1 MKFLNVQIILLY
13 IIIDVLAFP
22 RRDNPGLG
30 WKLLF
35 SHWKGTNGV
44 KWYYIYRP
52 LQFILA
58 AAGLYFCLPVFQ
70 PLAFEWACFW
80 HLLRSLLP
88 VIAYLLAFSLYVT
101 DLWYYILNLEFETLL
116 AFEYIEEDTFWLQ
129 HSYQLGRYTWGDK
142 FSIWQFMIY
151 SITGTIFLII
161 SNII

>member
-1 MKFLNVQIILLY
+1 MKFLNVQFILLY

-22 RRDNPGLG
+22 RRDNPGFL
-30 WKLLF
+30 WRMLF
-35 SHWKGTNGV
+35 SNFKFRGV

-70 PLAFEWACFW
+70 PFVFEWAYFW

-129 HSYQLGRYTWGDK
+129 HGYQLGRYTWGDK

>member
-1 MKFLNVQIILLY
+1 MKFLNVQFILLY

-52 LQFILA
+52 LQFILF

-70 PLAFEWACFW
+70 PFAFEWAYFW
-80 HLLRSLLP
+80 DLLRSLLP
-88 VIAYLLAFSLYVT
+88 AIAYLLAFVLYVT

-116 AFEYIEEDTFWLQ
+116 AFEYIEEDTFWLE
-129 HSYQLGRYTWGDK
+129 HGYQLGRYTWGDK

-161 SNII
+161 SNFI